1 MTKEVQKKLIWL
13 GGILVCLL
21 AGFFYW
27 NFEAEEGIP
36 EPETVHEQ
44 EEESSIESESESQ
57 TIWIYVHVSGAVH
70 KPDQVYRLPEGSR
83 VLDAIL
89 MAGGA
94 DEDAQLAALNLA
106 VKLQDGQKIYVPS
119 MEESYSIEENYQ
131 ESTQNDLTD
140 LNKADKIELD
150 ALPGIGPALAQRII
164 EYREEHGAFS
174 CPEDLKNVKGIGDAL
189 FEKLRDRVT
198 AG

>member
-13 GGILVCLL
+13 GAVLLCLA

-27 NFEAEEGIP
+27 NFEAEDGATKL
-36 EPETVHEQ
+36 ETVYEG
-44 EEESSIESESESQ
+44 EEATPIESEAESQ
-57 TIWIYVHVSGAVH
+57 IAWIYVHVSGAVR

-83 VLDAIL
+83 VQDAIL

-94 DEDAQLAALNLA
+94 DEDAQLSALNLA
-106 VKLQDGQKIYVPS
+106 VKLQDGQKIYVPGL
-119 MEESYSIEENYQ
+119 EESYSIEENYQ

>member
-1 MTKEVQKKLIWL
+1 
-13 GGILVCLL
+13 
-21 AGFFYW
+21 
-27 NFEAEEGIP
+27 
-36 EPETVHEQ
+36 
-44 EEESSIESESESQ
+44 
-57 TIWIYVHVSGAVH
+57 
-70 KPDQVYRLPEGSR
+70 
-83 VLDAIL
+83 

-94 DEDAQLAALNLA
+94 KADAQLSALNLA

-119 MEESYSIEENYQ
+119 LEESYSIEENYQ

-174 CPEDLKNVKGIGDAL
+174 SPEDLKNVKGIGDAL

-198 AG
+198 VG

>member
-13 GGILVCLL
+13 GGILLCLL

-27 NFEAEEGIP
+27 NFEAEESIS
-36 EPETVHEQ
+36 ELETVRKP
-44 EEESSIESESESQ
+44 EEESSLESEAKSQ
-57 TIWIYVHVSGAVH
+57 ITWIYVHVSGAVRG
-70 KPDQVYRLPEGSR
+70 PDQVYRLPEGSR
-83 VLDAIL
+83 VQDAIL

-94 DEDAQLAALNLA
+94 EADAQLSALNLA
-106 VKLQDGQKIYVPS
+106 VKLQDGQKIYVPRL
-119 MEESYSIEENYQ
+119 EESYSIEENYQ